1 VPITNLLGR
10 LKLTKD
16 EEEFVTF
23 SDDEQIG
30 DDGGSLEFALIGK
43 VLSPL
48 PLHISTTMSAMK
60 LAWGN
65 PFGLRLRSVGEQ
77 ADNFF
82 IAEFSSDMD
91 KQWAPEGSPWVIGHY
106 AVILQEYDEAFKC
119 FFLLG
124 GDVGTYLG
132 FTVWLDELKARG

>member
-82 IAEFSSDMD
+82 IAEFSNDMD
-91 KQWAPEGSPWVIGHY
+91 KQ
-106 AVILQEYDEAFKC
+106 
-119 FFLLG
+119 
-124 GDVGTYLG
+124 
-132 FTVWLDELKARG
+132 